1 MLISRWASK
10 WRASVIPAEAFGPL
24 QPGDVVY
31 RVKHLFTTRDGS
43 WDPSDKDGSLPQWAR
58 DTYLKPMSDPQYNDD
73 GGADHNLFGAVEQGG
88 RLVPALKFGYWTGD
102 NQHRSERY
110 AKRHGWAN
118 IPIWNIFYP
127 DQGSGGAW
135 LWSPSGVACD
145 VVSGGG
151 MPYGLH
157 VSWWAVWTAE
167 AVQGETQPEQKPEE
181 KPGLTRAD
189 LDQLDRSWAS
199 VRAKIEVMA
208 Q

>member
-102 NQHRSERY
+102 NQNRAERY

-135 LWSPSGVACD
+135 LGPASTASARAARAGRGTRGRPARRGGSHPPRRSPCHGRSSRPDPAPPGWLGWSA
-145 VVSGGG
+145 
-151 MPYGLH
+151 
-157 VSWWAVWTAE
+157 A
-167 AVQGETQPEQKPEE
+167 
-181 KPGLTRAD
+181 
-189 LDQLDRSWAS
+189 
-199 VRAKIEVMA
+199 
-208 Q
+208 